1 MRYHLRIA
9 RTRLQGSVDTH
20 STVLNAP
27 TIEAAIDRAI
37 AIVDNVLDGRPGVA
51 TLTSPYRGLIW
62 AHRQNLP
69 APSWP

>member
-9 RTRLQGSVDTH
+9 RTRPQGGVETYSA
-20 STVLNAP
+20 VLNAP
-27 TIEAAIDRAI
+27 TIEAAINRSVEV
-37 AIVDNVLDGRPGVA
+37 VDSFLDGRPGVA

-62 AHRQNLP
+62 AHRRNLP